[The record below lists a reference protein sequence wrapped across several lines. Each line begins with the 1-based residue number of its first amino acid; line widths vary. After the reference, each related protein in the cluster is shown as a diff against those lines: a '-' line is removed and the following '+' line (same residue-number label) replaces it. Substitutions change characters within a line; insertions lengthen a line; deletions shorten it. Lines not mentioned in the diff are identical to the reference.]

1 MFDVSGFGSS
11 IHINSIT
18 GTQLWRY
25 TAADTS
31 GWPTLDTAG
40 IDGWTPLY
48 NSDTSWIFG
57 AFDKGMVFS
66 NPNDLGWGVYNSITH
81 IVTGDSLYVIKLASG
96 AYKKLWIQSL
106 ASGNYN
112 FKYANIDGSSQQ
124 SGTIVKS
131 AYSGKNFAY
140 FSLQSNMALDREP
153 ASANWDLLFTQ
164 YTAFIPSPY
173 TVAGVLLNVG
183 VTAAQ
188 ANGIPNTTT
197 YDSWEAHTFTPPVN
211 EIGYDWKAFSGSWV
225 IEDSLVYFVKP
236 ASGDI
241 WKLIFTGFGGSAN
254 GNYIFSKE
262 LLSPVSVS
270 EVHAGLTVLS
280 VYPNPVEN
288 SYATVVYDNAANEQ
302 PELTVN
308 DMNGKIVFETALPN
322 TPGIQKI
329 TLNTAGYDA
338 GVYILSIRSK
348 TQLTQQ
354 KLIVR

>member
-1 MFDVSGFGSS
+1 MLLHTIVCLSVAATYHKHGIFFGANPNTLIMVSPVFSWFEYLYHNFKSEKMKKVLLACIALWQINSTSKAQATTDTVSLGTGYTNQLWYSLPNNEQGTAPKNNWDLMFDVSGFGSS

-188 ANGIPNTTT
+188 ANGIPN
-197 YDSWEAHTFTPPVN
+197 SCS
-211 EIGYDWKAFSGSWV
+211 SGSPPFSPRQ
-225 IEDSLVYFVKP
+225 ICPEGQHPEPPP
-236 ASGDI
+236 AGRR
-241 WKLIFTGFGGSAN
+241 A
-254 GNYIFSKE
+254 
-262 LLSPVSVS
+262 PR
-270 EVHAGLTVLS
+270 AG
-280 VYPNPVEN
+280 
-288 SYATVVYDNAANEQ
+288 ACAA
-302 PELTVN
+302 P
-308 DMNGKIVFETALPN
+308 
-322 TPGIQKI
+322 
-329 TLNTAGYDA
+329 
-338 GVYILSIRSK
+338 
-348 TQLTQQ
+348 
-354 KLIVR
+354 